1 MLDLF
6 IMLTVW
12 WVLGKRHVKTSNRVS
27 CTQRLLNNNAVLAVF
42 SVRVISLTSLYSCIH
57 IIPFQFSHPLKC
69 TSRSQCRQASWSLVY
84 HLSLSQAWPLPW
96 GLDICWVTTEKV
108 WSSVWE
114 LPLLELQP
122 WLFHTVFDRY
132 SDPLFSY
139 KAAIIRPAPQSHGE
153 DYVWR

>member
-12 WVLGKRHVKTSNRVS
+12 WVLGKRHVKTSNCVS
-27 CTQRLLNNNAVLAVF
+27 CTQRFLTSHAVFTVF
-42 SVRVISLTSLYSCIH
+42 SVRVISLTSTYSCIH
-57 IIPFQFSHPLKC
+57 IFLSSFSHALKY
-69 TSRSQCRQASWSLVY
+69 TSRCQCKQEVHLVY
-84 HLSLSQAWPLPW
+84 HSALSQAWPLPW
-96 GLDICWVTTEKV
+96 GLDICWVTTGKV

-114 LPLLELQP
+114 LPFLELQP

-139 KAAIIRPAPQSHGE
+139 KAAIICLAPQSHGE

>member
-12 WVLGKRHVKTSNRVS
+12 WVLRKRHVKTSNCVS
-27 CTQRLLNNNAVLAVF
+27 CTQRLLNNNAVLTVF
-42 SVRVISLTSLYSCIH
+42 SVRVISLTSTYSYIH
-57 IIPFQFSHPLKC
+57 IIPFQFFAS
-69 TSRSQCRQASWSLVY
+69 SQVHFKRCRQEVHLVY
-84 HLSLSQAWPLPW
+84 HLTLSQAWPLPW

-139 KAAIIRPAPQSHGE
+139 KAVIIRPAPQSHGE
-153 DYVWR
+153 NYVWR